1 MESKLKI
8 LVLIYALM
16 ISLAH
21 GGNEV
26 GNGGD
31 VIVCEDNNVMLLDY
45 HEAKEYGFDI
55 NLTKDSVGYRSILL
69 DIISKF
75 KKVDPKLA
83 DQYLKRINEIDIEI
97 NFKESVDLVDI
108 PDSHHVSLPKNC
120 ELKQIAIR
128 LKEKRNG
135 KQFVIDKD
143 LWGKLDV
150 RHQAGLILHE
160 IIYEHFLFLGEK
172 NSKKARYMNAL
183 ISHIGSGNKL
193 KTSYKELLRDRE
205 IPIYR

>member
-1 MESKLKI
+1 M
-8 LVLIYALM
+8 M
-16 ISLAH
+16 SLAH

-31 VIVCEDNNVMLLDY
+31 VIVCKDNKVMLLDY
-45 HEAKEYGFDI
+45 HEAKDYGFDI
-55 NLTKDSVGYRSILL
+55 NLKEDDVGYRPVLL
-69 DIISKF
+69 NIISEF
-75 KKVDPKLA
+75 KKIDSKLA
-83 DQYLKRINEIDIEI
+83 DQYLKRLNEIDIEI

-108 PDSHHVSLPKNC
+108 PDSYHVSLPKSC
-120 ELKQIAIR
+120 ELKQVAIR
-128 LKEKRNG
+128 LKEMRNG

-143 LWGKLDV
+143 LWRKLDTG
-150 RHQAGLILHE
+150 HQAGLILHE

-172 NSKKARYMNAL
+172 NSKKARYMNGL

-193 KTSYKELLRDRE
+193 KVSYKELLRDRE